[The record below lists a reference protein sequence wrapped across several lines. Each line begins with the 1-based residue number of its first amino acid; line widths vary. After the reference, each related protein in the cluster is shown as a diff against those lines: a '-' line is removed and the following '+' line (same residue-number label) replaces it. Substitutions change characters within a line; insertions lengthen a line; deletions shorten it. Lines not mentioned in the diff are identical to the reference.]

1 MRSISPHIAW
11 LAAHRTVFTDVFAY
25 RDGRWVAINAQETPV
40 ATPRFAY
47 CASAASQGTC
57 AGC

>member
-11 LAAHRTVFTDVFAY
+11 LADRTVFTDVFAY

-40 ATPRFAY
+40 ATLRR
-47 CASAASQGTC
+47 
-57 AGC
+57 